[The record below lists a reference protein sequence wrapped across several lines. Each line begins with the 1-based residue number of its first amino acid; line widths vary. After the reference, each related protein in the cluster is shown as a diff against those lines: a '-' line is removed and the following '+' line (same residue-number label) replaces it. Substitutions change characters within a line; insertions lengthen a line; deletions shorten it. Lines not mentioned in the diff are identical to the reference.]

1 MDKKQMII
9 ISLLI
14 IAIVLSTISIALNIT
29 FEKLIHPYAIL
40 DTKPQGNLMLEIIE
54 NPENIGGNFNELR

>member
-29 FEKLIHPYAIL
+29 FEKLIHQYAIL
-40 DTKPQGNLMLEIIE
+40 DTKPQGNLMLEIVE
-54 NPENIGGNFNELR
+54 NPENIGGNLK

>member
-1 MDKKQMII
+1 MII

-14 IAIVLSTISIALNIT
+14 IAIVLSTVSIALNIT
-29 FEKLIHPYAIL
+29 FERLIHPYAVF

-54 NPENIGGNFNELR
+54 NPENIGGNLNELR